1 MQVSVEAMSGVERRL
16 TIGIPQESIKP
27 KIQERLKSLA
37 QQSKINGFR
46 PGKVPMRVIEQRYG
60 QKVREEMA
68 SEVIQLTF
76 NEAITQEKL
85 YPLGEP
91 SFDLKSDIKNLEQG
105 FSYTAAFE
113 ISPDIT
119 TLHVDGLAVEKPVA
133 EVTDADID
141 TLLYRLRQQRQS
153 WNDVDRPASDGDRLI
168 IDFVGTIDGQSF
180 PDNEFKQVP
189 LILGQKDFIVPG
201 FEDHLMGASKGEQRE
216 FDLSFP
222 NEYQNPTF
230 AGQTVHFVVQVLNV
244 NESVLPEINEEFIRL
259 FGVEDGRLETLRS
272 DARRN
277 MENELKSVTREKLKQ
292 QILGALLKAN
302 PIEEVPQS
310 LVKDE
315 TQRLLKT
322 RQQEWKIQNLSADL
336 FIEEAQQR
344 VKTGILVRELM
355 KRYDLQ
361 ANPEKVRQLIE
372 NFASVSENPEKVKEY
387 YANEEHLRE
396 LESMVLE
403 EEVVD
408 WLLNRAQISE
418 TKTDF
423 YSVVEAQPSPSLNK
437 S

>member
-1 MQVSVEAMSGVERRL
+1 MQVSVEATSGVKRRL

-27 KIQERLKSLA
+27 KIQDRLKSLA
-37 QQSKINGFR
+37 QKSKINGFR
-46 PGKVPMRVIEQRYG
+46 PGKVPMRVVEQRYG
-60 QKVREEMA
+60 QKVREEIA

-76 NEAITQEKL
+76 SEAIAQEKL
-85 YPLGEP
+85 YPVGEP
-91 SFDLKSDIKNLEQG
+91 SFDLKSDIKKLEQG
-105 FSYTAAFE
+105 LSYTAAFE

-133 EVTDADID
+133 EVTDADVD
-141 TLLYRLRQQRQS
+141 TLLYRFRQQRQT

-168 IDFVGTIDGQSF
+168 IDFVGTIDGKSF
-180 PDNEFKQVP
+180 TDNEFKQVP

-201 FEDHLMGASKGEQRE
+201 FEEKLMGASKGEQRE

-222 NEYQNPTF
+222 KEYQNPTF

-277 MENELKSVTREKLKQ
+277 MENELKYVTREKLKQ
-292 QILGALLKAN
+292 QILGALVMAN

-315 TQRLLKT
+315 TERLLKT

-336 FIEEAQQR
+336 FIEEARQR

-361 ANPEKVRQLIE
+361 ANHDKVRQLIE
-372 NFASVSENPEKVKEY
+372 KYASVSENPEKVQEY
-387 YANEEHLRE
+387 YANEQHLRE

-403 EEVVD
+403 EDVVE
-408 WLLNRAQISE
+408 WLLKRAQISE
-418 TKTDF
+418 KKTDF
-423 YSVVEAQPSPSLNK
+423 YSIVEAQPPLNK
-437 S
+437 Y